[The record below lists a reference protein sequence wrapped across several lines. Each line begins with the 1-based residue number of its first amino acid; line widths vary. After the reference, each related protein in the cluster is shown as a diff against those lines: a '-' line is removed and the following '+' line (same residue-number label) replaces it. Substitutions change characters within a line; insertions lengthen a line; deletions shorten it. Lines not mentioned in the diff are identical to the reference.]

1 MKDKLVVWSIL
12 VTLMIIAILPGFAS
26 AQVVSGSV
34 NTPSGYSIDYTT
46 GNLIPYDSSLKTDT
60 NVSTQYGYF
69 LGSFNASDGYTFGH
83 VSETIGFSSINLGAF
98 PHGYQNTNAVFV
110 TGFMYGL
117 KYRFP
122 CANQIGG
129 TCDDV
134 NGLQDN
140 LQVEVGYYPANNGAP
155 TFYIHQLG
163 LKNINDGNSPYNPT
177 WQDLAE
183 TVTFAGAKT
192 LAQAGS
198 VNMSIIGNDA
208 GYWACIMPDC
218 YGPQVKDAYIRANYS
233 VDPCILNPAF
243 SSNCPG
249 FSNIV
254 QGGNSP
260 LYWWGYNIATR
271 LPHIGGGVQVHGF
284 DYGFGWYAGEYCTLT
299 IIWCW
304 TYSGANGGTINFRIT
319 DSGGNELYKDSR
331 YREGNYSG
339 GGYSNRFLFTETQN
353 SLSLGS
359 IQWYATGVWGDNFQ
373 WSGWT
378 RPIWTPD
385 PCYTQP
391 LYSPNCSNFN
401 ATIQQLAEE
410 QEAARQTSL
419 ASTVSSVSTTSTS
432 TITTTITDP
441 NTTSPTVAVV
451 TDTPPPPPPPPP
463 DSGLKPPP
471 PQFTSAPV
479 PKEEIREVQPRQESV
494 AKSAP
499 RVETLVDS
507 TSLALNLIRQ
517 NQQRETN
524 IGQQA
529 SQTAIQT
536 ANIAA
541 TTSMRQAESLAFDS
555 AKTSQIQ
562 EKENQGNSA
571 DVVVG
576 TVKQSEL
583 LAVGPQPGSTSVVS
597 IGQQSNSQQQA
608 VTEIALQ
615 QNSQSTS
622 AVVIFNAMQIN
633 ATSSTT
639 QEVALVQPIT
649 QSFQPVTQQSVYQ
662 QSQVQAGQE
671 IKPQE
676 INQQNFVTASNSV
689 PTLQA
694 PQQIIETAT
703 PVVQAITQQT
713 IVSTEIPQIASLQTQ
728 LPVVNVDL
736 PQTQQTFTTDPTNV
750 LNSVLDNKPNIP
762 DEEVKQTNLTS
773 VNQKTEDNTLASGV
787 SINTISVVPVGF
799 SAYTVALADANFYQP
814 KEIYRNQRT
823 IDNRRALQN
832 LRSDSL
838 HEQMKDQQWR

>member
-1 MKDKLVVWSIL
+1 MKDRLVVWSIL
-12 VTLMIIAILPGFAS
+12 VTLMIIAILPGFAT

-69 LGSFNASDGYTFGH
+69 LGSFNASDGYTFSH
-83 VSETIGFSSINLGAF
+83 VSETIGFSGINLGAF
-98 PHGYQNTNAVFV
+98 SHGYQNTNAVFV

-129 TCDDV
+129 TCDDI
-134 NGLQDN
+134 NGPQDN
-140 LQVEVGYYPANNGAP
+140 LRVEVGYYPANSGAP

-163 LKNINDGNSPYNPT
+163 LKNITDGNSAYNPI

-198 VNMSIIGNDA
+198 VNMSIIGSDA
-208 GYWACIMPDC
+208 GYWACIMLDS

-233 VDPCILNPAF
+233 VDPCILNPAY
-243 SSNCPG
+243 SPNCPG

-284 DYGFGWYAGEYCTLT
+284 DYGFGYYAGEYCTLT

-353 SLSLGS
+353 SLNLGS

-419 ASTVSSVSTTSTS
+419 AGTVSSVTTTSTS

-441 NTTSPTVAVV
+441 NTTSPTVAVI
-451 TDTPPPPPPPPP
+451 TDTPPPPPPPHSP
-463 DSGLKPPP
+463 DGGLKPPP
-471 PQFTSAPV
+471 PQFTSAPL
-479 PKEEIREVQPRQESV
+479 PKEEIREAQPRQENA
-494 AKSAP
+494 AKNAP

-517 NQQRETN
+517 NQQRETA

-529 SQTAIQT
+529 SQDAIQT

-541 TTSMRQAESLAFDS
+541 TVSIRQAETLALDS
-555 AKTSQIQ
+555 AKTSQVMDRQ
-562 EKENQGNSA
+562 EQQAIGDFAANIARQ
-571 DVVVG
+571 D
-576 TVKQSEL
+576 QL
-583 LAVGPQPGSTSVVS
+583 LNTGPQPGSTSVVNIS
-597 IGQQSNSQQQA
+597 AQQRN
-608 VTEIALQ
+608 Q
-615 QNSQSTS
+615 QNQVEFTQPVAITSTS
-622 AVVIFNAMQIN
+622 AVVVFNAMQVTSAIN
-633 ATSSTT
+633 QEQGVFT
-639 QEVALVQPIT
+639 QPVQPMNIT
-649 QSFQPVTQQSVYQ
+649 SQAVATYQPPPQPTV
-662 QSQVQAGQE
+662 E
-671 IKPQE
+671 IKPVNTIQTE
-676 INQQNFVTASNSV
+676 SINNLGQLAIA
-689 PTLQA
+689 A
-694 PQQIIETAT
+694 PQQQTVDAT
-703 PVVQAITQQT
+703 QSVSNSYAIAIPVVS
-713 IVSTEIPQIASLQTQ
+713 VE
-728 LPVVNVDL
+728 L
-736 PQTQQTFTTDPTNV
+736 PQQATNFTSDRTNPI
-750 LNSVLDNKPNIP
+750 NSILETKPNLP
-762 DEEVKQTNLTS
+762 QEEVNTTKTAS
-773 VNQKTEDNTLASGV
+773 VNQKTEDSTLASGV
-787 SINTISVVPVGF
+787 SISTISVVPVGF
-799 SAYTVALADANFYQP
+799 SAYTIALADASFYQP

-823 IDNRRALQN
+823 VDNRRALQN
-832 LRSDSL
+832 LRSDQL
-838 HEQMKDQQWR
+838 HQQMINQQWR